1 MVLIAGV
8 IAVGFVTGIIGGIV
22 QAVLPTIIAKVLGG
36 TVWVGGTRLLGLAP
50 TSRETTATWRA
61 SLGQRCRGTSWALAS
76 RAGAAVDIDE
86 RESPQSRFPPPPAYG
101 PVAISGPPQATQPV
115 SRQNLRSAHQPSLFT
130 SEDFHRSS
138 KSRARKYT
146 SPSPC
151 GPNEN
156 PGSLRQRLACL
167 GHIACDRAAHT
178 AHSVN
183 QGRLGTLAP
192 ALVELRNRKTFL
204 VYINRKVK
212 PEELVEP
219 GRSHVEYRSSSLAR
233 GRPCCSTP
241 DFEVPVQRRP
251 GYPVQLR
258 HRGDAHPG
266 ADRGLRGL
274 QRGVGEL
281 ARPDQVGP
289 AARLD
294 ELQS

>member
-1 MVLIAGV
+1 
-8 IAVGFVTGIIGGIV
+8 
-22 QAVLPTIIAKVLGG
+22 
-36 TVWVGGTRLLGLAP
+36 LL
-50 TSRETTATWRA
+50 SYE
-61 SLGQRCRGTSWALAS
+61 
-76 RAGAAVDIDE
+76 IE
-86 RESPQSRFPPPPAYG
+86 
-101 PVAISGPPQATQPV
+101 
-115 SRQNLRSAHQPSLFT
+115 
-130 SEDFHRSS
+130 
-138 KSRARKYT
+138 KS
-146 SPSPC
+146 
-151 GPNEN
+151 
-156 PGSLRQRLACL
+156 
-167 GHIACDRAAHT
+167 
-178 AHSVN
+178 
-183 QGRLGTLAP
+183 
-192 ALVELRNRKTFL
+192 FL

-219 GRSHVEYRSSSLAR
+219 GRSHAEYRSSSLAR

>member
-1 MVLIAGV
+1 VTFEPREARGDPGIWPLTGPSSLGACCGPSSWRETIDGWVQNTEIRLHALIALGMVLIAGV

-192 ALVELRNRKTFL
+192 ALVELRNRKIVSCL
-204 VYINRKVK
+204 YK
-212 PEELVEP
+212 
-219 GRSHVEYRSSSLAR
+219 
-233 GRPCCSTP
+233 
-241 DFEVPVQRRP
+241 
-251 GYPVQLR
+251 
-258 HRGDAHPG
+258 
-266 ADRGLRGL
+266 
-274 QRGVGEL
+274 
-281 ARPDQVGP
+281 
-289 AARLD
+289 
-294 ELQS
+294 